1 MATVSRSGLSDGS
14 LLGLAILNFFLAD
27 ARDGLGPF
35 LDAFLATRG
44 WSPLTLGAIAT
55 VGGLIGLAL
64 TPFAG
69 ALVDRSHWKRAL
81 IAGPVI
87 VITAG
92 ALLTLLVPDPVVVWV
107 GTIATAV
114 LGVVIAP
121 ALAGLSLGLVG
132 QRAFPR
138 QISRN
143 EFWNHSG
150 NLASLMA
157 IYLAVSLFGEFSV
170 VWLMIV
176 TALGALIA
184 LRMIRPDRIDHD
196 MARGM
201 VGGQGT
207 DDHAR
212 PSGLSVLLHNRGLIL
227 LALVMMLFHFGNA
240 PMSRLIA
247 QEFSIQLGTPFRTT
261 ALITGVAQATMIA
274 VAAATP
280 WLIRR
285 LGLRSCFLIAL
296 CALPLRGVLAGMV
309 PDFWVVVPVQ
319 MLDGI
324 GAGMLG
330 ILTPVAA
337 ERLLAKTGRFN
348 LGFATVMTVQ
358 GVGATFSNVFAG
370 WIVSGHGYGM
380 SHFIGAGVALAALAV
395 FLLFSR
401 TIAPGPRSAD

>member
-1 MATVSRSGLSDGS
+1 
-14 LLGLAILNFFLAD
+14 
-27 ARDGLGPF
+27 
-35 LDAFLATRG
+35 
-44 WSPLTLGAIAT
+44 
-55 VGGLIGLAL
+55 
-64 TPFAG
+64 
-69 ALVDRSHWKRAL
+69 
-81 IAGPVI
+81 
-87 VITAG
+87 
-92 ALLTLLVPDPVVVWV
+92 
-107 GTIATAV
+107 
-114 LGVVIAP
+114 
-121 ALAGLSLGLVG
+121 
-132 QRAFPR
+132 
-138 QISRN
+138 
-143 EFWNHSG
+143 
-150 NLASLMA
+150 
-157 IYLAVSLFGEFSV
+157 
-170 VWLMIV
+170 
-176 TALGALIA
+176 
-184 LRMIRPDRIDHD
+184 
-196 MARGM
+196 M

-261 ALITGVAQATMIA
+261 ALITGVAQVTMIA

>member
-1 MATVSRSGLSDGS
+1 
-14 LLGLAILNFFLAD
+14 
-27 ARDGLGPF
+27 
-35 LDAFLATRG
+35 
-44 WSPLTLGAIAT
+44 
-55 VGGLIGLAL
+55 
-64 TPFAG
+64 
-69 ALVDRSHWKRAL
+69 
-81 IAGPVI
+81 
-87 VITAG
+87 
-92 ALLTLLVPDPVVVWV
+92 
-107 GTIATAV
+107 
-114 LGVVIAP
+114 
-121 ALAGLSLGLVG
+121 
-132 QRAFPR
+132 
-138 QISRN
+138 
-143 EFWNHSG
+143 
-150 NLASLMA
+150 
-157 IYLAVSLFGEFSV
+157 
-170 VWLMIV
+170 
-176 TALGALIA
+176 
-184 LRMIRPDRIDHD
+184 
-196 MARGM
+196 M
-201 VGGQGT
+201 VGGRGT

-337 ERLLAKTGRFN
+337 ERLLAETGRFN

-358 GVGATFSNVFAG
+358 GVGATFSNVFA
-370 WIVSGHGYGM
+370 
-380 SHFIGAGVALAALAV
+380 AGSCLATAMACPISSARAWPLRPWRCSCSSAGP
-395 FLLFSR
+395 SR
-401 TIAPGPRSAD
+401 RDPVRGLTGQGDGLMR